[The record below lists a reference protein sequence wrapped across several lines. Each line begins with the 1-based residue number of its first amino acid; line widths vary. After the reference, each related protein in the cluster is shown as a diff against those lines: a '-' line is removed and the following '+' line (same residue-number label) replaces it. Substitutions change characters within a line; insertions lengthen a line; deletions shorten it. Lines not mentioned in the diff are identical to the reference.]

1 MCEKCGKEI
10 KGESLGLGESFFHAS
25 CLTCTTCKENLA
37 GLHVSRDQ
45 AGNIYCTRDYDRSP
59 VLEEF
64 LKSLWGVRE
73 PSTKR
78 VVVPARQAT
87 QPYGIGS
94 LELILRLKS

>member
-37 GLHVSRDQ
+37 GLPVSRDQ

-59 VLEEF
+59 VLEF
-64 LKSLWGVRE
+64 LNSLWGLGTE
-73 PSTKR
+73 
-78 VVVPARQAT
+78 
-87 QPYGIGS
+87 Y
-94 LELILRLKS
+94 E

>member
-37 GLHVSRDQ
+37 GLPVSRDQ

-59 VLEEF
+59 VAGISVSEF
-64 LKSLWGVRE
+64 SR
-73 PSTKR
+73 
-78 VVVPARQAT
+78 
-87 QPYGIGS
+87 
-94 LELILRLKS
+94 LRLHRSA

>member
-37 GLHVSRDQ
+37 GLPVSRDQ

-59 VLEEF
+59 VLEFLNNLWGLGTEPARLHNLAELVPWNRFLGF
-64 LKSLWGVRE
+64 LKV
-73 PSTKR
+73 
-78 VVVPARQAT
+78 
-87 QPYGIGS
+87 
-94 LELILRLKS
+94 